1 MAKDNVSVET
11 SKVGG
16 PGLIDSILCIAPII
30 NAIDP
35 ERYETKV
42 SGSKGSVKSS
52 GKTES
57 ESVANAMKEYS
68 RR

>member
-16 PGLIDSILCIAPII
+16 PGLIECLLGLGPIV
-30 NAIDP
+30 AAVCP

-42 SGSKGSVKSS
+42 SGSQGSVKSS

-57 ESVANAMKEYS
+57 ESVANAMREYS